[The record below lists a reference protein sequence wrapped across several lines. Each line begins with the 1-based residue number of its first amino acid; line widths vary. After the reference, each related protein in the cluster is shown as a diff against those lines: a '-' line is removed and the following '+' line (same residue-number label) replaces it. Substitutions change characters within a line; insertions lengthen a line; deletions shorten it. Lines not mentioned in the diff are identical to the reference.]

1 MAVPPPLFTDEEIDL
16 LVETFYARIRRHH
29 RLGPIFE
36 SAIGEDGW
44 PQHLSTLKDFW
55 SSVLNTTGRYKGQ
68 PMVVHQSVE
77 GITEGLFTP
86 WLGLF
91 HQTCADLFDAPR
103 AAVVG
108 QKAERIA
115 KSLKLSLFF
124 RPDAPAPSL
133 PKAVPPRARA
143 DKSDATA

>member
-1 MAVPPPLFTDEEIDL
+1 MSASDRAQIRADPAPFTDEEIDL

-36 SAIGEDGW
+36 TAIGEDGW
-44 PQHLSTLKDFW
+44 PKHLATLKDFW
-55 SSVLNTTGRYKGQ
+55 SSVLNTSGRYKGQ
-68 PMVVHQSVE
+68 PMVVHHHVE

-103 AAVVG
+103 AAVIG

-115 KSLKLSLFF
+115 KSLKLGLFF
-124 RPDAPAPSL
+124 KPE
-133 PKAVPPRARA
+133 AVA
-143 DKSDATA
+143 

>member
-1 MAVPPPLFTDEEIDL
+1 MSAPESAQNPRAQIRADAAPFTDEEIDL
-16 LVETFYARIRRHH
+16 LVETFYARIRQHH

-36 SAIGEDGW
+36 TAIGEDGW
-44 PQHLSTLKDFW
+44 PKHLATLKDFW

-68 PMVVHQSVE
+68 PMVVHQHVE
-77 GITEGLFTP
+77 GLTEGLFTP

-103 AAVVG
+103 AAIVG

-115 KSLKLSLFF
+115 RSLKLGLFF
-124 RPDAPAPSL
+124 KPE
-133 PKAVPPRARA
+133 AVA
-143 DKSDATA
+143 

>member
-16 LVETFYARIRRHH
+16 LVETFYARVRRHH
-29 RLGPIFE
+29 CLGPIFE
-36 SAIGEDGW
+36 KAVGEDGW
-44 PQHLSTLKDFW
+44 PKHLATLKDFW

-68 PMVVHQSVE
+68 PMVVHQGVE
-77 GITEGLFTP
+77 EITEGLFTP

-103 AAVVG
+103 AAIVG

-115 KSLKLSLFF
+115 RSLKLGLFF
-124 RPDAPAPSL
+124 KPDAVA
-133 PKAVPPRARA
+133 
-143 DKSDATA
+143 